1 MMDIV
6 GIDRREMIWKVG
18 LNLDLVLDLCGI
30 YMLMEIICW
39 FLFLFSGEG
48 KDVQSGRF
56 YMFGI
61 TSRCDRLGIVTY
73 RCTCR

>member
-18 LNLDLVLDLCGI
+18 MNLDLVLDLCGI
-30 YMLMEIICW
+30 YMLVEIICW
-39 FLFLFSGEG
+39 FLFLFSGES

-61 TSRCDRLGIVTY
+61 TSRCED
-73 RCTCR
+73 

>member
-1 MMDIV
+1 MDIV

-18 LNLDLVLDLCGI
+18 LNLDLVWICCGI
-30 YMLMEIICW
+30 YMLVEIICW

-61 TSRCDRLGIVTY
+61 TSRCED
-73 RCTCR
+73 